1 MSVRAKLWHTVPDP
15 IRRRIDERRSRFGEW
30 RQGRP
35 FMGALLLMIGGII
48 IGWVPI
54 QFATELAIIGGSFT
68 VIGLVFAAMVF
79 LTGAFVMARPEMST
93 IFGVIGIALSILSL
107 IGALGGMFVGMLVGI
122 AGGNL
127 CIAWRNPDPDHK
139 STTGTGTGSPDA
151 GASEDVQ
158 FSWQGDQ

>member
-1 MSVRAKLWHTVPDP
+1 
-15 IRRRIDERRSRFGEW
+15 
-30 RQGRP
+30 
-35 FMGALLLMIGGII
+35 MGALLLMIGGLI

-68 VIGLVFAAMVF
+68 VIGLVFAVMVF

-93 IFGVIGIALSILSL
+93 VFGVIGIALSILSL
-107 IGALGGMFVGMLVGI
+107 IGALGGLFVGMLIGI

-127 CIAWRNPDPDHK
+127 CVAWRHPDPDQG
-139 STTGTGTGSPDA
+139 TTTSTGTGSPDA
-151 GASEDVQ
+151 GANEDVQ

>member
-1 MSVRAKLWHTVPDP
+1 
-15 IRRRIDERRSRFGEW
+15 
-30 RQGRP
+30 
-35 FMGALLLMIGGII
+35 MGALLLMIGGLI

-68 VIGLVFAAMVF
+68 VIGLVFAVMVF
-79 LTGAFVMARPEMST
+79 LAGAFVMARPEMST
-93 IFGVIGIALSILSL
+93 IFGIIGIALSILSL

-127 CIAWRNPDPDHK
+127 CIAWRHPDPDHG
-139 STTGTGTGSPDA
+139 STASTGTGTSDA

>member
-1 MSVRAKLWHTVPDP
+1 MSVRAKLWGTIPGP
-15 IRRRIDERRSRFGEW
+15 IRRRVDDRRGRFGEW
-30 RQGRP
+30 KQGRP
-35 FMGALLLMIGGII
+35 FTGALLLMIGGIV

-79 LTGAFVMARPEMST
+79 LTGAFVMARPELST

-107 IGALGGMFVGMLVGI
+107 IGALGGMFVGMIIGI
-122 AGGNL
+122 VGGNL
-127 CIAWRNPDPDHK
+127 CVAWQNPNPEPD
-139 STTGTGTGSPDA
+139 TARGSS
-151 GASEDVQ
+151 GAEATANEDVQ

>member
-1 MSVRAKLWHTVPDP
+1 MSVRAKLWHTVPGP
-15 IRRRIDERRSRFGEW
+15 IRRRVDDRRSRFDEW
-30 RQGRP
+30 KQGRP
-35 FMGALLLMIGGII
+35 FLGALLLMIGGAV

-79 LTGAFVMARPEMST
+79 LTGAFVMARPELST

-107 IGALGGMFVGMLVGI
+107 IGALGGLFVGMLIGI
-122 AGGNL
+122 IGGNL
-127 CIAWRNPDPDHK
+127 CVAWRHPDPDP
-139 STTGTGTGSPDA
+139 STSAGTTGSPDT
-151 GASEDVQ
+151 GANEDVQ